1 MLDASNNKA
10 NRKSKLSILT
20 DLSGGIGLL
29 ALAAGYLCREK
40 PYLNLIVVTSI
51 VFMLVAFLFNT
62 LEDIKNGVVITDY
75 GSAASY
81 RSKNQLVYWLLIVF
95 KLCAVAAGSI
105 LIFKLYRH

>member
-20 DLSGGIGLL
+20 DLSGGVGLL

-62 LEDIKNGVVITDY
+62 LEDIKKMV
-75 GSAASY
+75 
-81 RSKNQLVYWLLIVF
+81 L
-95 KLCAVAAGSI
+95 
-105 LIFKLYRH
+105 